1 MKASTV
7 TIQAAWRSY
16 RARRRARAV
25 KAACRIQAWFRGWK
39 ARKGYLAV
47 LKAVR
52 AVQGRFRARRA
63 RARFLSMR
71 ASAVTIQRRWRAT
84 LSGRR
89 AREHVLTLQTSER
102 RARVRLLRFA
112 AAARYHLA
120 AVQVQRAYR
129 RHAAV
134 RSAERRLRAA
144 ICIQRWFRARLRLKR
159 LMQICHSVVAIQRQ
173 VHARRGQQDRAAS
186 VIQAA
191 ARRFLL
197 RKKQEQLRAGIVRI
211 QALWRGYAL
220 RKKNNCT
227 KIRAIRT
234 SLQAL
239 SGEVREEDKLYKR
252 TALALYHL
260 LTYKHLSAVLEALKH
275 LEVVTRL
282 SPRCCEDMAQS
293 GAIGQLFLLIRS
305 CNRSVPCMEVVS
317 YAVQVLLHVAKV
329 ALQFAEQ
336 VLTREVRSAMRCP
349 CARPRMSMPSPV
361 RASAGV
367 SGTVFVFDGAFGSG
381 HFLTLASGPG
391 SELYERTAA
400 AVCAVDSCVDTLL
413 GLLRMYREKPGDRV
427 ADKSG
432 SIFTRTCCL
441 LAVLLKATG
450 RASDAQNRA
459 KVADCVC
466 SIYRLTAHKHRA
478 DSERTL
484 HRPSHNSSVSLPHL
498 PESPARA
505 RMVAR
510 LQPEWVLRRENV
522 QEITTPL
529 QAVQLVMDTLGVP
542 YP

>member
-1 MKASTV
+1 M
-7 TIQAAWRSY
+7 
-16 RARRRARAV
+16 
-25 KAACRIQAWFRGWK
+25 
-39 ARKGYLAV
+39 L
-47 LKAVR
+47 L
-52 AVQGRFRARRA
+52 
-63 RARFLSMR
+63 
-71 ASAVTIQRRWRAT
+71 
-84 LSGRR
+84 
-89 AREHVLTLQTSER
+89 TSER
-102 RARVRLLRFA
+102 KARVRLLRFA

-120 AVQVQRAYR
+120 AVRVQRAYR

-227 KIRAIRT
+227 KIKAIRT

-317 YAVQVLLHVAKV
+317 YAVQVLLHVAK
-329 ALQFAEQ
+329 
-336 VLTREVRSAMRCP
+336 
-349 CARPRMSMPSPV
+349 
-361 RASAGV
+361 
-367 SGTVFVFDGAFGSG
+367 
-381 HFLTLASGPG
+381 
-391 SELYERTAA
+391 YERTAA

-484 HRPSHNSSVSLPHL
+484 HRPSHNSSVSLPRL